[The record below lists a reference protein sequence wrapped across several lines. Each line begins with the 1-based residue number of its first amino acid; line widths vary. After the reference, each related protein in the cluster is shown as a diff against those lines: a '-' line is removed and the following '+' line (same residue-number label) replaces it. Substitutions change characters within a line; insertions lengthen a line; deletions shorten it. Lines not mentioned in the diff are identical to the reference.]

1 MKPKENKNY
10 FHLKKIKFKWLI
22 LAAIATLFCALISP
36 VWSLEGKQ
44 VSPSNLIQQGKV
56 LYDEGRYTE
65 AVQVLQQALKSDPN
79 NNQLTRAMVLSN
91 LALTYQKSGN
101 WTGVSQTIQESEKIL
116 NNIQESPQKL
126 QIIAQIQDIQG
137 RLNLVRGNTEE
148 ALTSWEKAAAT
159 YDRAGNATGVLRSRI
174 NQSQA
179 LQALGLYRRAL
190 KTLDAL
196 KEPLQQQPDSLTKTV
211 GLRSLG
217 NALQL
222 VGDLEQSR
230 FMLEQSLAIAQQ
242 LQSPSEISAALFS
255 LGNTERLASASFMSV
270 GDTNNA
276 TEKAKVAIA
285 LYQQAIA
292 ASTSPTEKLQAQLNQ
307 LSLLIDSEQQ
317 SPAQALIPQIQSQL
331 AQLSPSRTAIYARIN
346 LAQSLTRLKETQK
359 TKEISKDWDEI
370 EQILTTAVQQAQEIG
385 DRQAQSYA
393 LGSLGGLYEKTAQ
406 ISKAEAQT
414 QQALILAQAVDARDI
429 SYQWQWQLGR
439 LLKQAGKKEDAIA
452 AYRQTVQTLQSLRS
466 DLIAINP
473 DIQFTF
479 RESVE
484 PIYRQYVDL
493 LLSNQASEK
502 NLTEAREA
510 IDSLQLAELENFF
523 RATCLEAQPVIIDN
537 VTDKDDPNAAII
549 YPIVLGDRFE
559 IILKL
564 PQQPLRHYTTP
575 FDDPQKVE
583 RILDRL
589 AQNLRQW
596 NHPDTVTNAQ
606 TVYNWLLRDAE
617 ADIAKSNV
625 KTLVFVLDSPLRNLP
640 MAVLHD
646 GKQYLIEKYSIALTP
661 GLRLLQ
667 PKPLAR
673 QELKAITAGL
683 TEARSGFSPLKYVGE
698 ELAKIQSL
706 FPSVE
711 LLNDRFTSQAFQDKL
726 KTLSFPIV
734 HLATHGNFSSQAE
747 NTFILAWDDLINV
760 NRLNELLRSS
770 EQTRNNAIELLVLS
784 ACETLTGDKRAALG
798 LAGVAVR
805 AGARSTLATLWQVND
820 EASALLIG
828 QFYEAL
834 KDPQI
839 AKAEALRRA
848 QLSLLANPDLKSPYY
863 WAPYVL
869 VGNWL

>member
-1 MKPKENKNY
+1 MKPI
-10 FHLKKIKFKWLI
+10 KKIKFKWLI

-56 LYDEGRYTE
+56 LYNEGRYTE
-65 AVQVLQQALKSDPN
+65 AVQVLQQELKSDRN

-91 LALTYQKSGN
+91 LALTYQQLGN
-101 WTGVSQTIQESEKIL
+101 WTGVSQTILESEHLL
-116 NNIQESPQKL
+116 NKLEESPEKL
-126 QIIAQIQDIQG
+126 QILAQIQDIQG

-148 ALTSWEKAAAT
+148 ALASWEKATAT

-190 KTLDAL
+190 KTLDNL
-196 KEPLQQQPDSLTKTV
+196 KETLQQQPDSLTKAV

-217 NALQL
+217 NALHL

-230 FMLEQSLAIAQQ
+230 LMLKQSLAIAQR

-270 GDTNNA
+270 GDANNA
-276 TEKAKVAIA
+276 TEKAEVAIA
-285 LYQQAIA
+285 FYQQAIA

-307 LSLLIDSEQQ
+307 LNMLINSEQR
-317 SPAQALIPQIQSQL
+317 SPAEALIPQIQSQL
-331 AQLSPSRTAIYARIN
+331 ARLSPSRTAIYARIN

-359 TKEISKDWDEI
+359 KKEIPSNWSEI
-370 EQILTTAVQQAQEIG
+370 EQILSKAVKEAQEIG

-439 LLKQAGKKEDAIA
+439 LLKATGKKEDAIA

-493 LLSNQASEK
+493 LLSTQASEK

-537 VTDKDDPNAAII
+537 VTDKDDPNAAIL

-583 RILDRL
+583 RILERL

-596 NHPDTVTNAQ
+596 NHPETITNAQ

-646 GKQYLIEKYSIALTP
+646 GKQFLIEKYSIALTP

-667 PKPLAR
+667 PKPLVR

-706 FPSVE
+706 VPSVE
-711 LLNDRFTSQAFQDKL
+711 LLNNQFTSQAFQDKL
-726 KTLSFPIV
+726 QTLPFPIV

-747 NTFILAWDDLINV
+747 NTFILAWDDRINV
-760 NRLNELLRSS
+760 NQLNELLRSS

-834 KDPQI
+834 KNPQI
-839 AKAEALRRA
+839 AKAEALRHA